1 MLGRVRRKFSRSS
14 KSETFVAPLDLG
26 HGQKLS
32 RTVTLKPEQATG
44 KLSRLSL
51 SPSDKE
57 LVTKLAFPPDQS
69 VTEGGPRYQTPSL
82 TTKWS
87 ERTVFNNTDSGFL
100 SLPTEIL
107 LYLQRYL
114 SLCSEVSLRQ
124 SCSRFFNLYSSPSF
138 YLSGDDKF
146 GFICMIERDQDP
158 TLLPRLV
165 CGQCRDLHPKSMF
178 PASEIRRAPLER
190 DCRQV
195 WLCPHRSLG
204 YEKCIRKI
212 KAGAESP
219 FRAESVEPCN
229 RCREVI
235 RNRTVADR
243 PERSG
248 AVINLQNSKAES
260 LLISK
265 IALLQAPSPSHATRA
280 SASGL
285 YTETFP
291 AKDVSDALQAL
302 NFPICPH
309 IRLGDPFI
317 LSKFCRACINTAAL
331 KPGQPGPNC
340 ISEVKDRDIFGKS
353 RDGKC
358 KGTCYSRGCK
368 TKFMFQSRES
378 LTPDASGKRQVWL
391 IIVAYR
397 WLGPLLSSGKDAAWL
412 DHSVKAP
419 ERTEMR
425 IAWDNWINTI
435 RRQPM
440 PNWSICLLHPEDCNL
455 R

>member
-1 MLGRVRRKFSRSS
+1 MLDRVRRKLSRSS
-14 KSETFVAPLDLG
+14 KSETSVTVLDPD
-26 HGQKLS
+26 HGQRLS
-32 RTVTLKPEQATG
+32 RTVTLEPEQAAG
-44 KLSRLSL
+44 SVSRLSL
-51 SPSDKE
+51 TPSDKD
-57 LVTKLAFPPDQS
+57 LVTKLAFAPDQPI
-69 VTEGGPRYQTPSL
+69 VERAPRYQTPSL
-82 TTKWS
+82 TTRWS
-87 ERTVFNNTDSGFL
+87 ERTVFNNTDTGIL
-100 SLPTEIL
+100 SLPAEVL
-107 LYLQRYL
+107 LCLQLYL

-124 SCSRFFNLYSSPSF
+124 SCSRFFHLYSSPSF

-146 GFICMIERDQDP
+146 EFICMIERDQDP
-158 TLLPRLV
+158 ALLPRLV
-165 CGQCRDLHPKSMF
+165 CGQCRDLHPKSTF
-178 PASEIRRAPLER
+178 PASEIRRAPLDR

-212 KAGAESP
+212 KAGADSP
-219 FRAESVEPCN
+219 FRSQNVEPCN
-229 RCREVI
+229 KCREVI
-235 RNRTVADR
+235 RNRTIADR
-243 PERSG
+243 PERNG
-248 AVINLQNSKAES
+248 AVIDLQNPKAES
-260 LLISK
+260 MLISK
-265 IALLQAPSPSHATRA
+265 IALLQAPSPSHATRG

-317 LSKFCRACINTAAL
+317 LSKFCRACINTTVL

-340 ISEVKDRDIFGKS
+340 ISEVKDRDIFGRS

-391 IIVAYR
+391 IIVTYR
-397 WLGPLLSSGKDAAWL
+397 WLGPLLSKGKDSTWL
-412 DHSVKAP
+412 DHSIKAQ
-419 ERTEMR
+419 ERTDMR
-425 IAWDNWINTI
+425 IAWDNWIRAI